1 MKTEYEDQILAA
13 IAAVKDRFAQGR
25 VKNVYFVACGG
36 SKATMMPAQ
45 YMLDREIE
53 TPAAIYTS
61 NEFNYGTPKA
71 FGKDSIVFTISHS
84 GTTPETVRAAQ
95 TATDAGAVSICFTN
109 EANSPLWNA
118 AQYPIQYEHG
128 KDVADENKGGQIQ
141 LRCWFELLK
150 VLDSAHE
157 AKWQAAIDAMSQLT
171 ELKEKAM
178 AQFKNVCTTY
188 ASATKRA
195 PLIYTMGSGI
205 NYGEVYSTACC
216 WLMEMQWVHSSPIHS
231 GEFFH
236 GPFEIT
242 DYDVP
247 FIIVVSTAPPVIS
260 MSVPSPLPRNS
271 LTSFSLLMRRSS
283 ILVPSLLTSKSTT
296 PTKSSDPLSASS
308 LKHTPTTP
316 ATTLA
321 SVAICGRWSTRLI
334 TPH

>member
-247 FIIVVSTAPPVIS
+247 FIIVVSNGTTRHLDERALAFAKKFSDQLLVIDEKEFDFGTVPADVQEYYAYQILG
-260 MSVPSPLPRNS
+260 SVIRVFVEAHAHDTGHDLGV
-271 LTSFSLLMRRSS
+271 RRYM
-283 ILVPSLLTSKSTT
+283 
-296 PTKSSDPLSASS
+296 
-308 LKHTPTTP
+308 
-316 ATTLA
+316 
-321 SVAICGRWSTRLI
+321 WQMEY
-334 TPH
+334 